1 MHGPRRAR
9 TNILIQHDLLKCK
22 KIYMKSE
29 IRNLAIYTQNVGRHT
44 QIKNQALLVSGYTI

>member
-1 MHGPRRAR
+1 MHAPRRAR

-29 IRNLAIYTQNVGRHT
+29 IRNLGIYTQKVGRRIIHRLR
-44 QIKNQALLVSGYTI
+44 IRPC